1 MDTKDDTDLSK
12 AVLEPEHPLLAQ
24 FQEALK
30 EYLLSQIDRAK
41 EDIFVIEQDIT
52 YKNKE
57 IEAVGERTYEMQQMV
72 CKQHNQLETLIND
85 IKLKESEQ
93 QKEENNLIENK
104 KVLKEIENKLFQ
116 SGKVNK
122 ELQAET
128 KAVTDLNNHLLRY
141 GSKFE
146 TQLNVNRRI
155 LEKARKDDEQLNK
168 QKIRQD
174 YMLHTLEKELWK
186 HEAELEQIHLQV
198 STKQSE
204 LDKLEEC
211 VITENTNIVARQTEY
226 KCLMLSWK
234 AAYNAVGARSK
245 ILDEVSGN
253 LNKLNEKY
261 RAMKMETI
269 GTKKLCKLE
278 LEENEKLV
286 HLKNR
291 AELDIKNITSQLV
304 EERSKRI
311 EIESKLFDLQRV
323 MQETETGLEEVKQE
337 VKPKQIQQDRICKE
351 INDHFLRKQSIEKEI
366 LEIIQNKI
374 THEASRKKVETT
386 LAAMQHKKK
395 EINTILLEVENRH
408 ASVVADYEEQKI
420 HNENLNFMYND
431 LCMQL
436 DKLEKEAGQVKSQ
449 KEKYEFRYR
458 KLQKTFAAKTIQL
471 ERLTASRN
479 VELGSKS
486 DLRIVELNKAI
497 DDTQESIKKL
507 QLFWLREQNNILIV
521 SGERQQQIH
530 NINLRKKEVLILEQK
545 NMRIDDEIQQIR
557 QNEKKVSNAIDA
569 LSTKSKVLSEYVFKT
584 RNKKTTLDKTT
595 TLLQSQYE
603 SKLKDSELQL
613 LELEAEIAQAE
624 EEKLVLSKNLIET
637 NREGLEWE
645 KKFHEARNTYLDI
658 KNEKGAGGDTS
669 NLKIQIHRLNVIY
682 SELKKVQ
689 EKLLCNL
696 KHCISR
702 RESIFFVSEA
712 KESKDAAMKR
722 IPGSKMRMNILKKI
736 DNIRN
741 QIKQSN
747 NETETI
753 KKSIL
758 SVQQQILEAKRN
770 LQDTIKGRSDRENR
784 VLHLQNQLESAKTN
798 RQFKFEILL
807 LKQRRAA
814 MYKQIVKQQKPHLK
828 YNDEDDLINEYK
840 YQKNQNKKLM
850 KILEYITRDFPSKIT
865 VLNRLYNS
873 LGIVQGSIYT

>member
-85 IKLKESEQ
+85 IKLKELEQ

-116 SGKVNK
+116 SEKVNK

-204 LDKLEEC
+204 LDKLEEF

-261 RAMKMETI
+261 RALKMETI

-291 AELDIKNITSQLV
+291 ADLDIKNITSQLV
-304 EERSKRI
+304 EEKSKRI

-323 MQETETGLEEVKQE
+323 MQETESGLEEVKQE
-337 VKPKQIQQDRICKE
+337 VKPKQIQQDRI
-351 INDHFLRKQSIEKEI
+351 S
-366 LEIIQNKI
+366 
-374 THEASRKKVETT
+374 SRKKVETT
-386 LAAMQHKKK
+386 LAAMQHKKQ
-395 EINTILLEVENRH
+395 EINTILMEVENRH
-408 ASVVADYEEQKI
+408 ASVVADSEEQKI
-420 HNENLNFMYND
+420 HNENLNFKYND

-645 KKFHEARNTYLDI
+645 KKFQEARNTYLDI

-741 QIKQSN
+741 QIKQSD

-758 SVQQQILEAKRN
+758 SVQQQILEAERN

-807 LKQRRAA
+807 LKQRRAV